1 MSELEN
7 YLDDS
12 DFLSS
17 SDEEAGF
24 ISSDDE
30 ENNNQLINSI
40 INKKFTSFLELI
52 KNKKCLKE
60 QIYDNIIE
68 KALNPLHISLKTYQD
83 YNDINFITKLVET
96 KHYNLD
102 EAILFSIFNYDC
114 YNYYKHLTKNMFIYK
129 NEDNDNILTWAC
141 KYSDLK
147 VVYDVY
153 DNIKNTKEKNKE
165 GFNCFLSTA
174 LNYNSKNIFEI
185 INFLIDKNINFINT
199 VDNNNDNFLMLLENN
214 RNIKVKDNNK
224 SIIVK
229 FLYDNGI
236 NINHQNNSGKN
247 ILMNIIEN
255 CNYLDW
261 KHLHDYVYFYIRN
274 EINLDVTDNNNKSIL
289 EYCIK
294 NVTDQIKL
302 INKKNIKLLAN
313 EFIEF
318 KKTFNLI
325 VENKETFTAENKK
338 NMKDFKKTLIKNNL
352 A

>member
-12 DFLSS
+12 DYLSS

-30 ENNNQLINSI
+30 ENNNQLIDSI

-153 DNIKNTKEKNKE
+153 DNIKNTKETNKE

-214 RNIKVKDNNK
+214 RNINFKDNNK

-236 NINHQNNSGKN
+236 NINHQNKLGKN

-261 KHLHDYVYFYIRN
+261 KHLYDYVYFYIRN
-274 EINLDVTDNNNKSIL
+274 EINLNVTDNNNKSIL

-302 INKKNIKLLAN
+302 INKKNIKLLAD

-318 KKTFNLI
+318 RKTFNLI
-325 VENKETFTAENKK
+325 VENKETFTSENKK